1 MDVNLRG
8 IKDQLR
14 NLTNTIVG
22 ENGAFGMLSQ
32 IGIST
37 GDAGLDV
44 SNSATTLVFDE
55 EAFDEAWA
63 KDSQSVKNLIS
74 GGYTGDD
81 KGVFDQM
88 LAKVES
94 TLDPTSGMFVTKS
107 DSVSRLIS
115 TQEDRI
121 TRAYESLDS
130 YESQL
135 TKQFQYMDEM
145 ISKLQQQ
152 YSSFLS

>member
-1 MDVNLRG
+1 MRSIQNE
-8 IKDQLR
+8 LR
-14 NLTNTIVG
+14 NITSSIVSD
-22 ENGAFGMLSQ
+22 NGAFGMLSQ

-37 GDAGLDV
+37 GEAGLSVDD
-44 SNSATTLVFDE
+44 SATTLKFDE

-63 KDSQSVKNLIS
+63 RDSQSVKNLIS
-74 GGYTGDD
+74 GGYTGD
-81 KGVFDQM
+81 KTGIFDQM
-88 LAKVES
+88 LAKVDNA
-94 TLDPTSGMFVTKS
+94 LDPTTGMFAVKS
-107 DSVSRLIS
+107 ESVSRLIS

-152 YSSFLS
+152 YASFLS

>member
-1 MDVNLRG
+1 
-8 IKDQLR
+8 
-14 NLTNTIVG
+14 
-22 ENGAFGMLSQ
+22 MLSQ

-37 GDAGLDV
+37 GKAGLSVDD
-44 SNSATTLVFDE
+44 SATTLKFDE

-63 KDSQSVKNLIS
+63 KDSTSVKNLIS
-74 GGYTGDD
+74 GGSTGNKNGIFD
-81 KGVFDQM
+81 KMVE
-88 LAKVES
+88 KVNN
-94 TLDPTSGMFVTKS
+94 TLDVTTGMFAVKS
-107 DSVSRLIS
+107 ESLSRLIS

-145 ISKLQQQ
+145 IAKLQQQ
-152 YSSFLS
+152 YSAFLS